1 MDSNVAI
8 TDSDTGDQNACTLGG
23 ADASSF
29 SCTATSTAYTLA
41 FSSAADFEGAS
52 ADGDDIYVVTVT
64 INDGAQNGPTVS
76 YSVTVTDTDDEPP
89 VFTSSESVTMAENV
103 QVVVTLSVTD
113 ADSSTAPTYTLSGTD
128 SALFEVASG
137 TLRFASSGGQNYESL
152 TCTAN
157 PCVVVVT
164 ATDAGGN
171 VATQTVSVTITD
183 VDEFN
188 VTAPS
193 DTDGDDNTLAENVAN
208 GASAEITASAS
219 DADGTTN
226 TVTYDIT
233 SQTCAGAFS
242 IDASSGVVTVA
253 DTTAI
258 DHETSSTCDVTVRA
272 TSADQSTSSTTFTV
286 TITDVDDVAPVFTSA
301 SSITL
306 PENTQNVVALAVT
319 DADSSATPTYTL
331 SGTDSALFEV
341 SSGTLRF
348 ASSSGQDYESLGCSA
363 NPCTVTVTATDS
375 GGNAATQAVSVTI
388 SDVDEFDVTT
398 PTDADSDSNTLAE
411 DVSNGASAEITAT
424 SSDADGSTNTVSYAI
439 SAQSC
444 SGAFAIDS
452 SSGAITVADT
462 SAIDYDTAQTCTVTV
477 TATSADESSA
487 EQTFTVTLTDVN
499 DQTPTYA

>member
-1 MDSNVAI
+1 MTVSTSGDSAQSFSIASGNDDGIFAISNAGVITISSTTNLDYETKTSYVISITATAGDSTDTEDVTISIGDANDQTPSYSAGDSTPDVVEGTTAVDSNVAI

-89 VFTSSESVTMAENV
+89 VFTSSESVSMAENV

-363 NPCTVTVTATDS
+363 NPCTVTV
-375 GGNAATQAVSVTI
+375 
-388 SDVDEFDVTT
+388 
-398 PTDADSDSNTLAE
+398 
-411 DVSNGASAEITAT
+411 
-424 SSDADGSTNTVSYAI
+424 
-439 SAQSC
+439 
-444 SGAFAIDS
+444 
-452 SSGAITVADT
+452 
-462 SAIDYDTAQTCTVTV
+462 CTVTP
-477 TATSADESSA
+477 AGMPPRKRY
-487 EQTFTVTLTDVN
+487 L
-499 DQTPTYA
+499 

>member
-1 MDSNVAI
+1 MISITATAGDSTDTEDVTISIGDANDQTPSYSAGDSTPDVVEGTTAVDSNVAI

-89 VFTSSESVTMAENV
+89 VFTSSESVSMAENV

-258 DHETSSTCDVTVRA
+258 DHETSSTCDVTYEQRA
-272 TSADQSTSSTTFTV
+272 LTNPHRAPPSRSRSPMSTTSH
-286 TITDVDDVAPVFTSA
+286 PC
-301 SSITL
+301 L
-306 PENTQNVVALAVT
+306 PRPL
-319 DADSSATPTYTL
+319 P
-331 SGTDSALFEV
+331 
-341 SSGTLRF
+341 
-348 ASSSGQDYESLGCSA
+348 
-363 NPCTVTVTATDS
+363 
-375 GGNAATQAVSVTI
+375 
-388 SDVDEFDVTT
+388 
-398 PTDADSDSNTLAE
+398 
-411 DVSNGASAEITAT
+411 
-424 SSDADGSTNTVSYAI
+424 
-439 SAQSC
+439 
-444 SGAFAIDS
+444 
-452 SSGAITVADT
+452 
-462 SAIDYDTAQTCTVTV
+462 
-477 TATSADESSA
+477 
-487 EQTFTVTLTDVN
+487 
-499 DQTPTYA
+499 